1 MKRAFTLAALATLHS
16 GKSLNSTAF
25 HTYKKLKKS
34 KQSRRYSNSNYLTKV
49 YQNFNVN
56 PHSKRAVQSLK
67 KALKNHPDIKGMKH
81 PYHFGMPLENKQAY
95 TAKRAETLRR
105 LSNAKML
112 RASHKLKTDLKP
124 SKRSKLEQRMS
135 RGFGT
140 KR

>member
-1 MKRAFTLAALATLHS
+1 
-16 GKSLNSTAF
+16 
-25 HTYKKLKKS
+25 
-34 KQSRRYSNSNYLTKV
+34 
-49 YQNFNVN
+49 
-56 PHSKRAVQSLK
+56 
-67 KALKNHPDIKGMKH
+67 
-81 PYHFGMPLENKQAY
+81 MPLENKQAY